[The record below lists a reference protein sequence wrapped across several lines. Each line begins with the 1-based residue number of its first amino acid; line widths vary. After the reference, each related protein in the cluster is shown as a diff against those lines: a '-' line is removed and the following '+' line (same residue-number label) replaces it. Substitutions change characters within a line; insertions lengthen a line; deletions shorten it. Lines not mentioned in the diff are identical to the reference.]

1 MTIEERK
8 AALVKNG
15 ISVSDLEKAGKD
27 AYKRGYDDG
36 VTTTYKSIYAALCL
50 ALNETMGFGKK
61 RLRDVLQKTDQ
72 IVLEQLTSMET
83 IEEVWNKIGLQ
94 LVFDD
99 PEMLTVVEASRVCG
113 LCYNTMQDVVR
124 AGKIKSLRCGNII
137 LIPRPSLLLWLRDR
151 STRQLDSALM
161 RMGGRQ

>member
-1 MTIEERK
+1 MKKAAPKQPAWKKLTVEERK
-8 AALVKNG
+8 AALIKNG

-72 IVLEQLTSMET
+72 IVLEQLTSLEA
-83 IEEVWNKIGLQ
+83 IEEVWDKIGLQ

-99 PEMLTVVEASRVCG
+99 PFERV
-113 LCYNTMQDVVR
+113 QE
-124 AGKIKSLRCGNII
+124 K
-137 LIPRPSLLLWLRDR
+137 
-151 STRQLDSALM
+151 
-161 RMGGRQ
+161 

>member
-1 MTIEERK
+1 MNRTQRRAAKKAAPKQPAWKKLTVEERK
-8 AALVKNG
+8 AALIKNG

-72 IVLEQLTSMET
+72 IVLEQLTSMEA

-99 PEMLTVVEASRVCG
+99 PFERV
-113 LCYNTMQDVVR
+113 QE
-124 AGKIKSLRCGNII
+124 K
-137 LIPRPSLLLWLRDR
+137 
-151 STRQLDSALM
+151 
-161 RMGGRQ
+161 